1 MPNNLVSGR
10 YKIIK
15 KIASGGMADIY
26 LGQDLKL
33 ERKVAIKILSQN
45 YARDKSFVARFKRE
59 AQILAKLNHPNIVQ
73 IYDWGKYKDSYF
85 ICMEYIEGLSLKDII
100 ERRGI
105 IAPRLAAKY
114 GIEICNALEV
124 AHKNN
129 LIHRDIK
136 PQNILVTKKNSV
148 KVTDFGIAKSVV
160 DDVTKTINIIGT
172 AKYISPEQASGNKID
187 HRTDIYSLGIV
198 LYEMVTA
205 DVPFRGESSIEISLK
220 HINEPP
226 VKPSYLAG
234 SVTPDI
240 EKIILHSLEKDTDNR
255 YHVISELKKDLK
267 NYLEHKKLSI
277 DKPRKKKKMPGG
289 WFLKPVFKEI
299 NILNIISF
307 AVILVLLFLA
317 LFYSINYYRSENLA
331 QQVTV
336 PPVENIEYSQAS
348 QILGYLGLGL
358 SNSGEEF
365 SNMLPEGIIIDQDPE
380 PGAEISASTEIKAI
394 VSKGPENIDV
404 DTPNTIGLELGE
416 AKAII
421 EDSGLRIGEI
431 KEENSDIFKK
441 NTVTSQSL
449 TPYKKVPLSSKINLT
464 VSLGKE
470 IITIPNI
477 IGADYLF
484 AKSHLRSLG
493 LKIITGK
500 KHDTSYLPGTVVETY
515 PPPGTEIDTG
525 STINVYIST
534 TQEMLT
540 VPNLMQ
546 ASLEEAVNTLSSLGI
561 SYEIREVEASYSV
574 QKGLILGQF
583 PEAGK
588 YILSGSQVILF
599 VGS

>member
-15 KIASGGMADIY
+15 KIASGGMAEIY
-26 LGQDLKL
+26 LGRDLKL

-45 YARDKSFVARFKRE
+45 YASDKSFVARFKQE

-85 ICMEYIEGLSLKDII
+85 ICMEYIEGSNLKDII

-114 GIEICNALEV
+114 AIEICNALEA

-136 PQNILVTKKNSV
+136 PQNILVTNGNSV

-198 LYEMVTA
+198 LYEMITA

-226 VKPSYLAG
+226 VKPSSLVDL
-234 SVTPDI
+234 VTPDI
-240 EKIILHSLEKDTDNR
+240 EKIILHCLEKDADNR

-277 DKPRKKKKMPGG
+277 DKPKKKKKFPKNQL
-289 WFLKPVFKEI
+289 LKPVFKGI

-307 AVILVLLFLA
+307 AVILALLSLT
-317 LFYSINYYRSENLA
+317 LFYSVNYYQLNNLS

-336 PPVENIEYSQAS
+336 PPIENMEYSQAS
-348 QILGYLGLGL
+348 QILGYFGLKL

-365 SNMLPEGIIIDQDPE
+365 SNVVPEGAIIDQDPE
-380 PGAEISASTEIKAI
+380 PGTDISADTEIKAT

-404 DTPNTIGLELGE
+404 GIPNTVGLGLGE

-421 EDSGLRIGEI
+421 EDSGLKIGEI
-431 KEENSDIFKK
+431 KEEHSDIFKK
-441 NTVTSQSL
+441 NTVTSQSP
-449 TPYKKVPLSSKINLT
+449 TPYKEVPLSSKVNLT

-477 IGADYLF
+477 IGTDYLY
-484 AKSHLRSLG
+484 AKSHLQSLG
-493 LKIITGK
+493 LEIITGK
-500 KHDTSYLPGTVVETY
+500 KHDNSYLPGTVVETY
-515 PPPGTEIDTG
+515 PPPGSEIDKG
-525 STINVYIST
+525 NTINIYIST

-546 ASLEEAVNTLSSLGI
+546 KSLEEATNTLSSLGI
-561 SYEIREVEASYSV
+561 RYEIREVEAPYSV
-574 QKGLILGQF
+574 QKGLVLGQF
-583 PEAGK
+583 PEADE
-588 YILSGSQVILF
+588 YILPESPVILF
-599 VGS
+599 IGS